1 MNKEIFINNRKNYF
15 SKIENNS
22 ITVLFSG
29 RNIQRTGDQD
39 YDFEVDKNFYYL
51 TGIKQDGVILVLTKC
66 NNEEKAIFN
75 YNENWEFYHSL
86 ADLLGDKSTVLECI
100 DCIQEYVI
108 SKTNNYLSASQDSEL
123 PLLQSFLLSFRT

>member
-66 NNEEKAIFN
+66 NKEEKI
-75 YNENWEFYHSL
+75 
-86 ADLLGDKSTVLECI
+86 
-100 DCIQEYVI
+100 
-108 SKTNNYLSASQDSEL
+108 
-123 PLLQSFLLSFRT
+123 